1 LNYLEDINNSLDK
14 KKYLLFNSL
23 LKSSKVRITNFM
35 LVISLY
41 DDLDFK
47 CHFRLTRNSVEVLMC
62 KMKPY
67 YIRHTNV
74 GRPVVD
80 FKKATLMTIWYL
92 SNTET
97 FRKIGDRFGLNIGH
111 ACRTIHK
118 YLQSLSILLDDFII
132 WPKGI
137 SETITV
143 QEFKNLRF
151 NYMPNTIGCIDGCH
165 IRIHSP
171 KYKRSEY
178 TNRKM
183 FQSIVL
189 LAVCNAN
196 LEFTYIFS
204 GWPGSSH
211 DARVFKNSSLGDT
224 LLNNPQEMVTKD
236 VHILGDSAFPLL
248 LSLIVPYKAVHIL
261 SEKEKLFNKRLSST
275 CIVIEQAFGLLLG
288 RFRRL
293 KSLEAKSIRLMS
305 LTVTGACIL
314 HNLVLKNNDLM
325 EIDIDTEHLNLD
337 HLIEETETNQEFTIS
352 IALNQRNGIDKR
364 NMLASRFYED

>member
-1 LNYLEDINNSLDK
+1 MESNLSKCILFFGLNYLEDINNSLDK

-41 DDLDFK
+41 YDDLDFK

-67 YIRHTNV
+67 YIRHSNV

-80 FKKATLMTIWYL
+80 FKKATLMTIWQ
-92 SNTET
+92 
-97 FRKIGDRFGLNIGH
+97 IGDCFGLNRGH

-143 QEFKNLRF
+143 QKFKNLRL

-204 GWPGSSH
+204 
-211 DARVFKNSSLGDT
+211 
-224 LLNNPQEMVTKD
+224 EIVTKD

-248 LSLIVPYKAVHIL
+248 ESLIVPYKAVHIL
-261 SEKEKLFNKRLSST
+261 SEKETIFNKRLSST
-275 CIVIEQAFGLLLG
+275 RVVIEQAFGLLLG

-293 KSLEAKSIRLMS
+293 KSLEAKSINELDSHRRLY
-305 LTVTGACIL
+305 
-314 HNLVLKNNDLM
+314 
-325 EIDIDTEHLNLD
+325 NLD
-337 HLIEETETNQEFTIS
+337 HLIEETETNQEFTVP
-352 IALNQRNGIDKR
+352 IALNQKNGIDKR